1 MKAAQI
7 HILGDTIQSAGVIIG
22 ALVVYFGGE
31 DYFIADPIITII
43 FTILVTFTTLPIMK
57 ESIKVLMEGQPDN
70 INYEVVKKKLEN
82 VKGVVNVH
90 DLHMWS
96 LNPGF
101 ISLSAHITSESPS
114 ITLFEATKLCKKLG
128 IVHST
133 IQVENSN
140 EKTLYDFEQC
150 AKLH

>member
-57 ESIKVLMEGQPDN
+57 ESIRVLMEGQPDN

-101 ISLSAHITSESPS
+101 ISLSAHITSE
-114 ITLFEATKLCKKLG
+114 
-128 IVHST
+128 
-133 IQVENSN
+133 
-140 EKTLYDFEQC
+140 
-150 AKLH
+150 